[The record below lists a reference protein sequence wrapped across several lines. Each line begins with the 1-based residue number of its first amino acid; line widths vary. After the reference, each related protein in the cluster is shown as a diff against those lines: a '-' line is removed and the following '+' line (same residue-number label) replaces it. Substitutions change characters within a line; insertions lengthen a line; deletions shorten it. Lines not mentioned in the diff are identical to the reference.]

1 MTPEQSFLR
10 IDPDLQPIF
19 AELRRF
25 EPIFHREAFGKSIE
39 DFRRR
44 MAPGYW
50 EVGASGQRYDR
61 DFILKT
67 LGHNPPVDAEG
78 QSVEPDLQVLSQLL
92 DQALSAY
99 WHIAFAPCGVSEVDI
114 SGVAISIVHINQTSH
129 LASIIPPG

>member
-50 EVGASGQRYDR
+50 EVGASGRQYRR
-61 DFILKT
+61 DSILRT
-67 LGHNPPVDAEG
+67 LKENPPVDAEAAAWVCSDFG
-78 QSVEPDLQVLSQLL
+78 LRMLGPDVYLFTYTL
-92 DQALSAY
+92 DQNGRITRRSTIWEKNDAEWRILFHQGTIVSAQ
-99 WHIAFAPCGVSEVDI
+99 
-114 SGVAISIVHINQTSH
+114 N
-129 LASIIPPG
+129 

>member
-19 AELRRF
+19 AELQRF

-67 LGHNPPVDAEG
+67 LGHNLPVDAEAAG
-78 QSVEPDLQVLSQLL
+78 WKCLDFGLRMLGPDAYLFTYTL
-92 DQALSAY
+92 DQNGRITRRSTIWEKNDAEWRILFHQGTIVSAQ
-99 WHIAFAPCGVSEVDI
+99 
-114 SGVAISIVHINQTSH
+114 N
-129 LASIIPPG
+129 

>member
-67 LGHNPPVDAEG
+67 LGHNLPVDAEAAG
-78 QSVEPDLQVLSQLL
+78 WKCSDFGLRMLGPDAYLFTYTL
-92 DQALSAY
+92 DQNGRITRRSTIWEKNDAEWRILFHQGTIVSAQ
-99 WHIAFAPCGVSEVDI
+99 
-114 SGVAISIVHINQTSH
+114 N
-129 LASIIPPG
+129 